1 LTIIGW
7 GEDGLSGLSPAGRTA
22 LDEAEVVVG
31 SARHLSLL
39 PVPVSTARSVPL
51 SLRASVPLPLPTQT
65 AKSTPL
71 PKQLP
76 TQIPAPAQ
84 TSVPAPPPR
93 PPAERFEWPVPFA
106 DGLPMLLALR
116 GRRVAMLAS
125 GDPFWFGAGSVV
137 TRHLA
142 ADEWHAVPAAS
153 TFGLAAARLGWALE
167 QVGCLGL
174 HAAPLTRLRP
184 HLCAGARL
192 LVLLRDGAAVAALAH
207 YLVEVDFGTT
217 TISVLEALG
226 GPRERRRDR
235 PAAGFDLIDVRHP
248 VAVALQVAGRGL
260 ALPRAAGL
268 PDDLF
273 AHDGQITKQ
282 RLRALALCALAPRPG
297 ERLWDIGAGAGSVA
311 IEWLL
316 AHPRCEAVAIEA
328 DPARAARLRGNADRL
343 GVDRL
348 VLRIGAAPEAL
359 AGLMDTAAPDAVF
372 IGGGLSDE
380 LLTTLWRL
388 LPPGCRVVAHAVT
401 LESEALLAAWQ
412 TRVGGSLWRIELAEA
427 TPIGRRRGWRAAY
440 PVVQWSVER

>member
-1 LTIIGW
+1 
-7 GEDGLSGLSPAGRTA
+7 
-22 LDEAEVVVG
+22 
-31 SARHLSLL
+31 
-39 PVPVSTARSVPL
+39 
-51 SLRASVPLPLPTQT
+51 
-65 AKSTPL
+65 
-71 PKQLP
+71 
-76 TQIPAPAQ
+76 
-84 TSVPAPPPR
+84 
-93 PPAERFEWPVPFA
+93 
-106 DGLPMLLALR
+106 MLLAQR
-116 GRRVAMLAS
+116 GRRVVMLAS

-184 HLCAGARL
+184 HLSAGARL
-192 LVLLRDGAAVAALAH
+192 LVLLRDGEAVAALAR
-207 YLVEVDFGTT
+207 YLVELDFGTT
-217 TISVLEALG
+217 KISVLETLG
-226 GPRERRRDR
+226 GPRERRRDLS
-235 PAAGFDLIDVRHP
+235 AAGFDLTDVHHP
-248 VAVALQVAGRGL
+248 VAVALKVAGCGL

-328 DPARAARLRGNADRL
+328 DPARATRLRGNADRL

-348 VLRIGAAPEAL
+348 VLVTGAAPEIL
-359 AGLMDTAAPDAVF
+359 AGLMNMAVPDAVF
-372 IGGGLSDE
+372 IGGGLGDE

-388 LPPGCRVVAHAVT
+388 LPTGCRVVAHAVT
-401 LESEALLAAWQ
+401 LESEALLSAWQ

-427 TPIGRRRGWRAAY
+427 TPIGNRRGWRAAY
-440 PVVQWSVER
+440 PVVQWSVVR